1 MHALRWE
8 VIWSGWRCLQ
18 WGVAVAV
25 RPLVA
30 VADQKHPATWCI
42 PWQEAMKP
50 AQKVKKIENVDKKV
64 YVEREMIYIIV
75 L

>member
-1 MHALRWE
+1 M
-8 VIWSGWRCLQ
+8 CLQ

-64 YVEREMIYIIV
+64 YVERDGIYIIV